1 MYKVIKKF
9 HDLQDVTKTKNGV
22 VYHEYN
28 VGDEFPRKGLDVSEE
43 RLKELAGSDN
53 KQGVPLIELVEE
65 KSVPKEAAKKP
76 ATGKTAARKTA
87 DKKPAAK

>member
-9 HDLQDVTKTKNGV
+9 HDLQDATKTKNGM

-28 VGDEFPRKGLDVSEE
+28 VGDEFPRKGHEVSDE
-43 RLKELAGSDN
+43 RIEELAGKEN

-65 KSVPKEAAKKP
+65 KAAAEKTVKKSSS
-76 ATGKTAARKTA
+76 AKTSSRKTSA
-87 DKKPAAK
+87 SATTK

>member
-9 HDLQDVTKTKNGV
+9 HDLQDATKTKNGM

-28 VGDEFPRKGLDVSEE
+28 VGDEFPRKGHEVSDE
-43 RLKELAGSDN
+43 RIEELAGKEN

-65 KSVPKEAAKKP
+65 KAAAEKTVKKSSS
-76 ATGKTAARKTA
+76 AKTSSGKTSASATTK
-87 DKKPAAK
+87 

>member
-9 HDLQDVTKTKNGV
+9 HDLQDATKTKNGM

-28 VGDEFPRKGLDVSEE
+28 VGDKFPRKGMDVSEE
-43 RLKELAGSDN
+43 RLEELAGKEN

-65 KSVPKEAAKKP
+65 KADAEKTAKKSSSTK
-76 ATGKTAARKTA
+76 ASSRKASASAST
-87 DKKPAAK
+87 K

>member
-9 HDLQDVTKTKNGV
+9 HDLQDARETKNGK

-28 VGDEFPRKGLDVSEE
+28 VGDVFPRDGMDASDD
-43 RLKELAGSDN
+43 RIQELAGKDN

-65 KSVPKEAAKKP
+65 KAESKEEPKKAASGKSTAKKP
-76 ATGKTAARKTA
+76 ATKAASK
-87 DKKPAAK
+87 

>member
-9 HDLQDVTKTKNGV
+9 HDLQDATKTKNGM

-28 VGDEFPRKGLDVSEE
+28 VGDEFPRKEREVSEE
-43 RLKELAGSDN
+43 RLEELAGKEN

-65 KSVPKEAAKKP
+65 KADAEKTAKKSSSTK
-76 ATGKTAARKTA
+76 ASSRKASASAST
-87 DKKPAAK
+87 K